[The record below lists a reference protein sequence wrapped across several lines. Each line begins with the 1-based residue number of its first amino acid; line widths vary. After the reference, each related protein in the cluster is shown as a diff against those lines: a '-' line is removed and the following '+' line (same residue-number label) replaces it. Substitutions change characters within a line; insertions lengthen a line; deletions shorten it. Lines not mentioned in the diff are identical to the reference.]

1 MNFGQKIL
9 QKYGYKEGEG
19 LGKNS
24 TGITAPIKASLKF
37 DNAGLGEEPIKTDH
51 WWERVFNEASSN
63 LKIETSTDNKISVNR
78 IDTEGV
84 EITNKSYSMKKIREN
99 QTEMTYGNFLKSAT
113 LLANTGVEQDINGHT
128 STNDIEIKPTQIL
141 SDEALFAACGG
152 RTAHKGARHGLNLT
166 GKLERLKEQDRILLD
181 KMKNTNNKAG
191 IFKSHNESLA
201 KKSKKVH
208 VQMLNSSHETE
219 GDDIEKLVNMDT
231 DYVIKGSKKRK
242 RNDKKQEKELI
253 TIINASLKLAKR
265 SQGQDESES
274 SKKKKRVKVD
284 FAMLPVDEDETLDE
298 SAETVKNKKE
308 KRKFKKRKRAE
319 ESIPLK
325 KSKKKNIKSDDSDE
339 PTKTKR
345 FTLHSDVSD
354 ESDVDIIVKLNRDK
368 SVAKKAAKRE
378 ALKAAI
384 KTKRKKSK
392 SEKKERISMN
402 ALLENF
408 DITV

>member
-1 MNFGQKIL
+1 
-9 QKYGYKEGEG
+9 
-19 LGKNS
+19 
-24 TGITAPIKASLKF
+24 
-37 DNAGLGEEPIKTDH
+37 
-51 WWERVFNEASSN
+51 
-63 LKIETSTDNKISVNR
+63 
-78 IDTEGV
+78 
-84 EITNKSYSMKKIREN
+84 MKKIREN

-128 STNDIEIKPTQIL
+128 STNDIEIKPSNYCDFSVKNSISNELNLSAQIL

-181 KMKNTNNKAG
+181 KMKNSSNKAG

-201 KKSKKVH
+201 KKTKKAQ

-242 RNDKKQEKELI
+242 RNDKKQEKELV

-265 SQGQDESES
+265 SQGQDDTES

-284 FAMLPVDEDETLDE
+284 FALLPVDEDETLDE

-325 KSKKKNIKSDDSDE
+325 KSKKKVRSDDSDE

-345 FTLHSDVSD
+345 FTIHSDVSD

-368 SVAKKAAKRE
+368 SVAKKAAKRA

-392 SEKKERISMN
+392 SEKKERTTMN